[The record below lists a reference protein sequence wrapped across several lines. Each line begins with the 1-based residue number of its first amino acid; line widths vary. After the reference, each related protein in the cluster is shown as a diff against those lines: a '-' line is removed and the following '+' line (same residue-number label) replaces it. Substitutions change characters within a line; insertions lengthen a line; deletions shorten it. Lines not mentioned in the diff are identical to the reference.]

1 MFLRKFG
8 QTLNTNKIFQ
18 ILEEKPSSLPWL
30 ENQRL
35 SNQMETK
42 KKEGPFKDAPT
53 AIWKPYV
60 SGKIIKYKNT
70 YLDFERRCTA
80 PWRWF
85 SSSAENSCTY
95 PDNMVNKFRI

>member
-80 PWRWF
+80 PWR
-85 SSSAENSCTY
+85 
-95 PDNMVNKFRI
+95 